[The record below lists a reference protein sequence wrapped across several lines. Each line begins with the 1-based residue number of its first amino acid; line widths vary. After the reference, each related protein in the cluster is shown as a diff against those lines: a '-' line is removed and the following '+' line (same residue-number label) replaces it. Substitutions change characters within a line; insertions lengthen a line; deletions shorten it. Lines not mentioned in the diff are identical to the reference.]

1 MRKMNND
8 KLTFKISSGL
18 KNIIGRDLI
27 TDDFVAIFELVKN
40 SYDAHANKVIIEFEN
55 LNTSNALI
63 RISDNGKGMNY
74 DDLINKW
81 LFVAYSAKS
90 DGSEDED
97 YRDKI
102 QRSSFYAGAKG
113 IGRFSC
119 DKLGSKL
126 RLVSQKDELDPDI
139 QQIIVDWDRF
149 ELDSKEEFMNIAV
162 EHSILDKNPYQDTH
176 GTILE
181 ITGIRKDANW
191 NPDKLIRLKRSLS
204 KLINPFENNEE
215 RDFQIEL
222 KAEQFISYD
231 SKQDNET
238 NKINGLVE
246 NNLLALLNEKTIKI
260 SSKISP
266 DGETIETKLT
276 NNGDWLFSV
285 TQKNSDYLLL
295 RNILVELYYLNRR
308 AKINFTRTMG
318 VKNTQYGSVFLY
330 KNGIRVYPFGEPGE
344 DLFSLDTRQ
353 QRRVGDHLGT
363 RELIGRI
370 EISGENDEFKETTS
384 RDGGLIKN
392 PSYDQLLDFFTDV
405 VISRLENFWKT
416 IYKYG
421 LDLSDFENKDDVEK
435 SIINSMLKISKTDEI
450 IDLKYSQELLSN
462 LVISQ
467 EKNESAQSLLKSIE
481 KIAFDTKNPELAT
494 KVKKIKTALDDAL
507 TIADIAEDEV
517 KQKERLLKEKETQ
530 NLFLKSVKSQDLDE
544 MVSFMHSIG
553 IYSDIIKNF
562 ISGLYKRANRNDK
575 ISNLELADKLRQISF
590 ENRKILAISQFA
602 TKANFKLFAEEVE
615 KDVVEFIREY
625 LLNIVKSIRSEDI
638 EIIVDQKFS
647 EKFICKFKPI
657 ELTIIIDNLVSN
669 SIRAKFKEDD
679 VIPEFTTNFTKKD
692 NSLVVSFRD
701 NGVGISDD
709 IIDKIFDFGFTT
721 TSGSGL
727 GLYHILNIV
736 NDSRNLSI
744 KVNNKIKR
752 GVEFNLIFN
761 EEND

>member
-1 MRKMNND
+1 MNND